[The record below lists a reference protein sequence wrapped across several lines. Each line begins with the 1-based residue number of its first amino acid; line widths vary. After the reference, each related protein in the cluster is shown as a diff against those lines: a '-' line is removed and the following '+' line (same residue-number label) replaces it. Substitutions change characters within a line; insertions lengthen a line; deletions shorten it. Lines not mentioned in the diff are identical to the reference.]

1 MEVTTIEYTAERGWS
16 EPFPEWDS
24 PQTLVIAFG
33 APEFGGGPG
42 PLRELLDAYRESHV
56 LGCSTAGEISGDQV
70 SDGSIVAAI
79 CRFDEATLRSAS
91 ARCETPEDSF
101 DTGQRIGADLA
112 ADDLRAVFVL
122 SDGLGVNGSE
132 LARGLAAAV
141 PDGVAVTGG
150 LAGDGNRFEATWV
163 LGQDGPVPLAVSA
176 IAFYGDRVDVGVG
189 CQGGWDPFG
198 PERLVTA
205 SRGNVLHTLDGR
217 PALSLYKE
225 YLGDLASGLPA
236 TALLF
241 PLALRRSSDDETTV
255 TRTILAIDEDE
266 ESLTFAG
273 DIPEGS
279 YVQLMRANVERLVT
293 GAERAA
299 AEVVVDAA
307 SPSPLLS
314 IGISCVGRR
323 LVLGERT
330 EEELEAVLTELP
342 PQTTQVGF
350 YSYGE
355 ISSLISGRCDLH
367 NQSMTVTTIRER
379 AA

>member
-132 LARGLAAAV
+132 LARGLAAAKRSADDALV
-141 PDGVAVTGG
+141 S
-150 LAGDGNRFEATWV
+150 LR
-163 LGQDGPVPLAVSA
+163 PVQL
-176 IAFYGDRVDVGVG
+176 
-189 CQGGWDPFG
+189 
-198 PERLVTA
+198 
-205 SRGNVLHTLDGR
+205 
-217 PALSLYKE
+217 PALSSI
-225 YLGDLASGLPA
+225 GAGHGHRRQRQPAALASRRRRPRPI
-236 TALLF
+236 TA
-241 PLALRRSSDDETTV
+241 
-255 TRTILAIDEDE
+255 
-266 ESLTFAG
+266 
-273 DIPEGS
+273 
-279 YVQLMRANVERLVT
+279 N
-293 GAERAA
+293 
-299 AEVVVDAA
+299 
-307 SPSPLLS
+307 
-314 IGISCVGRR
+314 
-323 LVLGERT
+323 
-330 EEELEAVLTELP
+330 
-342 PQTTQVGF
+342 
-350 YSYGE
+350 
-355 ISSLISGRCDLH
+355 
-367 NQSMTVTTIRER
+367 
-379 AA
+379 